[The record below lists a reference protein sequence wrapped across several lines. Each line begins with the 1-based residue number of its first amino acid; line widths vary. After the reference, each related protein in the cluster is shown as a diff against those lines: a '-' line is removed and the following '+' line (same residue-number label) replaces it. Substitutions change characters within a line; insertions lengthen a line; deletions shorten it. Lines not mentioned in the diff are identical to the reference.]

1 MNIQCCLDIVIS
13 LLVSYNV
20 VKMKIVALVGMA
32 GSGKSEVA
40 RQFEKNGYVKIR
52 FGDITDIEVKK
63 RGLPLNEANELT
75 VREQLRK
82 EQGMAVYAKLNLPRI
97 DEALQKSNVVV
108 DGLYSWEEFVLL
120 KDYYGDKL
128 KLVAVYSSPKTR
140 HIRLVGR
147 QVRPLTNQE
156 AADRDKSEIQ
166 NINKGGPIALAD
178 FTIINESSLKELK
191 EQTQRIIERLA

>member
-1 MNIQCCLDIVIS
+1 
-13 LLVSYNV
+13 
-20 VKMKIVALVGMA
+20 MKIVALVGMA

-40 RQFEKNGYVKIR
+40 RYFEKNGYIRIR

-63 RGLPLNEANELT
+63 RGLPLNEANELI

-97 DEALQKSNVVV
+97 DQALQKSNVVV

-140 HIRLVGR
+140 STRLAGR
-147 QVRPLTNQE
+147 RIRPLTTKE
-156 AADRDKSEIQ
+156 AADRDKSEIE

-178 FTIINESSLKELK
+178 FTIINESSLRELQD
-191 EQTQRIIERLA
+191 QTLRIIERLA